1 MTPEEKLIRESRVI
15 AVVGLSAKPDRPS
28 FRVASYLKEKGY
40 TIVPVNPAFPEI
52 LGETCYPSLSAAPVP
67 VDMVDIF
74 RASEYVGP
82 IVEEAIRKRARAV
95 WMQMGVV
102 NEPAA
107 ARARA
112 AGLPVVMDKCLM
124 QEHRRLSL
132 QR

>member
-1 MTPEEKLIRESRVI
+1 MTPEEKLIHGSKVI

-52 LGETCYPSLSAAPVP
+52 LGETCYPSLSAVPLP
-67 VDMVDIF
+67 VDIVDIF

-95 WMQMGVV
+95 WMQLGVI
-102 NEPAA
+102 NAPAA
-107 ARARA
+107 SRAVA
-112 AGLPVVMDKCLM
+112 AGLTVVMDKCLM

-132 QR
+132 KR

>member
-1 MTPEEKLIRESRVI
+1 MIRESRVI

-28 FRVASYLKEKGY
+28 FRVASYLREQGY
-40 TIVPVNPAFPEI
+40 TIVPVNPAFPAI
-52 LGETCYPSLSAAPVP
+52 LGETCYPSLSAVPVP
-67 VDMVDIF
+67 VDIVDIF

-82 IVEEAIRKRARAV
+82 IVEEAIRMRARSV

-124 QEHRRLSL
+124 QEHRRLSPK
-132 QR
+132 R

>member
-1 MTPEEKLIRESRVI
+1 MIRESRVI

-52 LGETCYPSLSAAPVP
+52 LGETCYSSLSAVPVP
-67 VDMVDIF
+67 VDIVDIF

-102 NEPAA
+102 NDPAA
-107 ARARA
+107 SRARA
-112 AGLPVVMDKCLM
+112 AGLSVVMDKCLM
-124 QEHRRLSL
+124 QEHRRLAL
-132 QR
+132 KR